1 MSLSSSASDIFVA
14 CGFFAP
20 APRRVAR
27 VINLTLFISAP
38 ASSTSQSAAASSGPI
53 QLYTNPLP
61 LRRWSWPTCHASGSE
76 QSKHERPETWV
87 TLCTGH
93 MGNTFR
99 PLAGGVDAVE
109 GVFGRGRAFAVCRPA
124 SRWRADGGGVPE
136 LRHLT

>member
-76 QSKHERPETWV
+76 QSKHIGETDCV
-87 TLCTGH
+87 
-93 MGNTFR
+93 
-99 PLAGGVDAVE
+99 AGVVG
-109 GVFGRGRAFAVCRPA
+109 F
-124 SRWRADGGGVPE
+124 E
-136 LRHLT
+136 LRCAERKFISLARRAVSDSSASAETAAVPRENDLLC